1 MPNGFVANLSSRKR
15 NKKGSLQ
22 SIAAATTTNKQT
34 KQKQTKNK
42 TKTEKVYF
50 TERRTMLLN

>member
-42 TKTEKVYF
+42 KTKSIFYREKDNV
-50 TERRTMLLN
+50 T